1 MNLNMW
7 LRWYVGTCEDRK
19 LRVVAVQS
27 KTSLPV
33 VIAIWVMLL
42 EDAAH
47 REHRGDITIGAD
59 EIDAFYDLQEGN
71 TAMVLQVMTDLAL
84 LTITKTAFRVT
95 AWNKRQYIN
104 ETKDP
109 TATERKQKSRSRQG
123 HGLSRQGHGL
133 SRPDSDSDSDSEV
146 IDTSDFHTIARDVWN
161 GVCVDAG
168 LSKIQ
173 SLTTRR
179 KKAIG
184 ARIKD
189 AGGAEQFHN
198 YLRKIA
204 GNEFL
209 TGDNN
214 NKWRASFDWALKP
227 ASYAKVMEG
236 TYDRSGNVRATVS
249 DFDAALGGG
258 SGGME
263 ISSTT
268 ARDSDA
274 AGAGITIEGSAGPV
288 ETSDEPRSCQSA
300 LDPPE
305 TVFTTERL
313 RRDDGRDLPDYA

>member
-1 MNLNMW
+1 MW
-7 LRWYVGTCEDRK
+7 LRWYIGTCEDRK

-59 EIDAFYDLQEGN
+59 EIDAFYDLEEGN
-71 TAMVLQVMTDLAL
+71 TAMVLQVMTDLTL
-84 LTITKTAFRVT
+84 LTITETAFRVT

-104 ETKDP
+104 DAKDP

-123 HGLSRQGHGL
+123 HGLSL
-133 SRPDSDSDSDSEV
+133 PDSDSDYRIEV
-146 IDTSDFHTIARDVWN
+146 IDTSDFHSAARDVWN

-173 SLTTRR
+173 SLTTAR
-179 KKAIG
+179 KKSIA

-189 AGGAEQFHN
+189 CGGAENFHD

-204 GNEFL
+204 GSEFL

-214 NKWRASFDWALKP
+214 HKWRASFDWALKP
-227 ASYAKVMEG
+227 ANFAKVMEG
-236 TYDRSGNVRATVS
+236 TYDRSDNVRATVS
-249 DFDAALGGG
+249 DFDAALGNG
-258 SGGME
+258 SGGLE
-263 ISSTT
+263 IPDSVAS
-268 ARDSDA
+268 DSDTS
-274 AGAGITIEGSAGPV
+274 GAGITIDASAEPV
-288 ETSDEPRSCQSA
+288 DASNEPRGCQSFIDVA
-300 LDPPE
+300 E
-305 TVFTTERL
+305 TVCTSERL
-313 RRDDGRDLPDYA
+313 RRDDGGDLPDHA

>member
-1 MNLNMW
+1 MW
-7 LRWYVGTCEDRK
+7 LRWYIGTCEDRK

-47 REHRGDITIGAD
+47 SEHRGDITIGAN
-59 EIDAFYDLQEGN
+59 EIDAFYDLEEGN
-71 TAMVLQVMTDLAL
+71 TAMVLQVMTDLTL
-84 LTITKTAFRVT
+84 LTITETAFRVT

-104 ETKDP
+104 DAKDP

-123 HGLSRQGHGL
+123 HGLSL
-133 SRPDSDSDSDSEV
+133 PDSDSDSDTEV
-146 IDTSDFHTIARDVWN
+146 IDTSDFHSAARDVWN

-173 SLTTRR
+173 SLTTAR
-179 KKAIG
+179 KKSIA

-189 AGGAEQFHN
+189 CGGAENFHD

-204 GNEFL
+204 ASEFL

-214 NKWRASFDWALKP
+214 HKWRASFDWALKP
-227 ASYAKVMEG
+227 ANFAKVMEG
-236 TYDRSGNVRATVS
+236 TYDRSDGVRATVS
-249 DFDAALGGG
+249 DFDAALGTR

-263 ISSTT
+263 IPIT
-268 ARDSDA
+268 APSDSDT
-274 AGAGITIEGSAGPV
+274 AGAGITIDASAEPIDG
-288 ETSDEPRSCQSA
+288 SDEPRSCQSA
-300 LDPPE
+300 IDVTE
-305 TVFTTERL
+305 TVFTAERF
-313 RRDDGRDLPDYA
+313 RCDDGGDLPDHA

>member
-1 MNLNMW
+1 MSHSGW
-7 LRWYVGTCEDRK
+7 LRWYIGTCEDRK

-47 REHRGDITIGAD
+47 KEHRGDITIGAN

-84 LTITKTAFRVT
+84 LTITETAFRVT

-104 ETKDP
+104 DAKDP

-123 HGLSRQGHGL
+123 HGQSL
-133 SRPDSDSDSDSEV
+133 PDSDSDYRTEV
-146 IDTSDFHTIARDVWN
+146 IDTSDFHSAARDVWN
-161 GVCVDAG
+161 GVCVNAG

-189 AGGAEQFHN
+189 AGSAENFHN

-209 TGDNN
+209 TGHNS

-236 TYDRSGNVRATVS
+236 TYDRSDGVRTTVS

-258 SGGME
+258 SGGLE

-268 ARDSDA
+268 AGDSYA

-288 ETSDEPRSCQSA
+288 DASDEPRSCQSA
-300 LDPPE
+300 IDVAE
-305 TVFTTERL
+305 TVFTTERFQC
-313 RRDDGRDLPDYA
+313 DDGGDLPDHA

>member
-1 MNLNMW
+1 MW

-47 REHRGDITIGAD
+47 REHRGDITIGAN
-59 EIDAFYDLQEGN
+59 EIDAFYDLIEGN
-71 TAMVLQVMTDLAL
+71 AAMVLQMMSEIGL
-84 LTITKTAFRVT
+84 LTITETAFRVT
-95 AWNKRQYIN
+95 TWNKRQYIN
-104 ETKDP
+104 DAKDP
-109 TATERKQKSRSRQG
+109 KATERKQKSRSRQC
-123 HGLSRQGHGL
+123 HGLSL
-133 SRPDSDSDSDSEV
+133 PDSDSDSDTEV
-146 IDTSDFHTIARDVWN
+146 IDTSDFHSAARDVWN

-173 SLTTRR
+173 SLTTAR
-179 KKAIG
+179 KKSIA

-189 AGGAEQFHN
+189 AGGAENFHD

-204 GNEFL
+204 GSEFL

-227 ASYAKVMEG
+227 ANFAKVMEG
-236 TYDRSGNVRATVS
+236 TYDRSDNGRATVS

-258 SGGME
+258 SGEME

-268 ARDSDA
+268 AGDSDT
-274 AGAGITIEGSAGPV
+274 AGAGITIDVSAEPV
-288 ETSDEPRSCQSA
+288 ETSDERRGFQSA

-313 RRDDGRDLPDYA
+313 RRDDGGDIPDHA